1 MIVTT
6 INEINFQENSMILTP
21 PITLDSYIHIEW
33 LISVNDSSIIIIDI
47 ENFDGNT
54 PAKLFISQSKI
65 KE

>member
-1 MIVTT
+1 MV
-6 INEINFQENSMILTP
+6 LTP
-21 PITLDSYIHIEW
+21 PVTLDSYIHIEW

-54 PAKLFISQSKI
+54 PAKLLILQSKI